1 MTLSLINAAIC
12 LSAKANAV
20 SAFRCREVGSAG
32 ARAGLSEVIPGR
44 DISVQRS
51 AFSVQRSPFTFHFS
65 LLTSHFSL
73 LTCPSHRGSH
83 QFVRGPRWS

>member
-51 AFSVQRSPFTFHFS
+51 AFSFHFS
-65 LLTSHFSL
+65 LAPLTAAATSSYA
-73 LTCPSHRGSH
+73 
-83 QFVRGPRWS
+83 GPGGVESSSVP